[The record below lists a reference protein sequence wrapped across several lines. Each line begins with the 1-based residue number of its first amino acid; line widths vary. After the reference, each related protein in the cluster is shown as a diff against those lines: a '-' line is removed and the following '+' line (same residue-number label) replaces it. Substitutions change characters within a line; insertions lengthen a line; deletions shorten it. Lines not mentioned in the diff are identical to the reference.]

1 MAAASY
7 VSWQARRFHL
17 QAIWYICRRV
27 LTPPQEAHQCTAA
40 VSLGASTDM
49 LCFAEVRPVTTHMQ
63 APALAWALF
72 SWSSIR
78 LSMQGCAG
86 LVVVQCDT

>member
-7 VSWQARRFHL
+7 VHASRFRL

-27 LTPPQEAHQCTAA
+27 LTPPQEAHLCTAA

-49 LCFAEVRPVTTHMQ
+49 LCFAEVCPVTTDMQ
-63 APALAWALF
+63 APALAWAPFLLVF
-72 SWSSIR
+72 N
-78 LSMQGCAG
+78 QVEYAG
-86 LVVVQCDT
+86 LCRPRYCSV